1 MPVWC
6 EDKVIGRWRRVAR
19 VQGCRH
25 RATSHYTRVG
35 HVGSGRVQH
44 MSNCT
49 RAYNTTKHMCIIQL
63 YTCVLYNYTR
73 VGRITDTWIMD
84 ESTTAVF
91 ITPIYTCIPHTLHV
105 YTVHSTC
112 VYCTVHTLH
121 VYTVVYNEH
130 MKPVYYTRVVGHIP
144 GTDTWTHGH

>member
-25 RATSHYTRVG
+25 CATSHNTRVR

-44 MSNCT
+44 VNCT
-49 RAYNTTKHMCIIQL
+49 RVYNTTKHVYIIQL

-73 VGRITDTWIMD
+73 VGRITDTWILD
-84 ESTTAVF
+84 ESTTAVCT
-91 ITPIYTCIPHTLHV
+91 IPTHVYTAHSKRVYCTLYTCILHNTLI
-105 YTVHSTC
+105 
-112 VYCTVHTLH
+112 
-121 VYTVVYNEH
+121 VYNVH
-130 MKPVYYTRVVGHIP
+130 MKPVYYTRVVGHIT